1 MAPGSPALARRP
13 APGIPGHSWRPCGRL
28 ALVLVLAWPLAAS
41 AQPAA
46 DGAAWWD
53 GRVAVGGEVTASVAP
68 NDEGFFNYTDYRHS
82 TLRLFTATLSGSLRI
97 TSRVAALGEVRV
109 ENDDT
114 IAASAF
120 YVRVRPWAGRALDI
134 QAGRIPPVFGAFA
147 RRRYGSDNPLIGT
160 PLAYQYVTTLRRDVV
175 PVGADALLAV
185 RGRGWR
191 VGYPAWH
198 GAAGFDVGLP
208 LVSASRWD
216 TGVQVRAGDAGRIEA
231 AAALTLGS
239 LSSPL
244 VKDDN
249 GGRQIAGRLTWQ
261 PAPPIRLGASAA
273 HGAFLGRTATDG
285 LPDAAAGRS
294 YPQRAIGLDAE
305 LSAGYW
311 IVRGEVLVSTW
322 RVPAIGA
329 PPITDPLR
337 ATAVTV
343 EGRYRLRPGWHVA
356 ARAETLTFSPLRG
369 ALHGGRSFPWDA
381 NVSRIEIGTGH
392 AFSRHLLA
400 KLAWQYNW
408 REGVARPRPREG
420 FVAAQLSAWF

>member
-1 MAPGSPALARRP
+1 MPGT
-13 APGIPGHSWRPCGRL
+13 SWWPRGRL
-28 ALVLVLAWPLAAS
+28 ALALAFAWPLAAS
-41 AQPAA
+41 AQPPA
-46 DGAAWWD
+46 DGAAWGN
-53 GRVAVGGEVTASVAP
+53 GRVAVGGEVTVAAAP

-82 TLRLFTATLSGSLRI
+82 TLRLFTATLSSSLRI
-97 TSRVAALGEVRV
+97 TRGVAALGEIRV

-114 IAASAF
+114 ITASAF
-120 YVRVRPWAGRALDI
+120 YLRLRPWAGRALDI

-147 RRRYGSDNPLIGT
+147 RRRYGSDNPLVGT
-160 PLAYQYVTTLRRDVV
+160 PLAYQYVTTLRSDVV

-208 LVSASRWD
+208 LVSAARWD
-216 TGVQVRAGDAGRIEA
+216 TGMQVRAGDAGRVEA

-261 PAPPIRLGASAA
+261 PAPPIRLGVSAA
-273 HGAFLGRTATDG
+273 HGAFLGRKATDG
-285 LPDAAAGRS
+285 LPEAAARRS
-294 YPQRAIGLDAE
+294 YPQRALGLDAE

-311 IVRGEVLVSTW
+311 IVRSELLVSSW

-337 ATAVTV
+337 AAAVTV

-356 ARAETLTFSPLRG
+356 ARAERLAFSPLQG
-369 ALHGGRSFPWDA
+369 ALNGGRSLPWDA

-408 REGVARPRPREG
+408 REGVVRPRPREG